1 MTTVALV
8 DDHILLRSSLARII
22 TNFEGYFV
30 LFQADNGQHFI
41 DQITKKNTPDI
52 VLLDISMP
60 VMDGFETAKW
70 IKNNL
75 PDTKVLVLSMMDND
89 TTIIRMIN
97 LGISGF
103 ILKDS
108 KPAILKE
115 AFDCILPKG
124 FYTNELVS
132 NSMLHFVNNSNNS
145 LSNKSNQL
153 TEKEREFIKF
163 ACTEMT
169 YKEIALQ
176 MGTSA
181 RNIDMYRDQ
190 VFEKLEIKSRVGLV
204 LYAIK
209 EGFVQV

>member
-30 LFQADNGQHFI
+30 LFQADNGQDFI
-41 DQITKKNTPDI
+41 NQITKKNTPDI

-60 VMDGFETAKW
+60 VMDGFETADW
-70 IKNNL
+70 IKKNL
-75 PDTKVLVLSMMDND
+75 PDTKILVLSMMDND

-97 LGISGF
+97 RGVSGY

-115 AFDCILPKG
+115 AFDCILQKG

-132 NSMLHFVNNSNNS
+132 NSMLHFLNKSSNA
-145 LSNKSNQL
+145 LSNKSSQL
-153 TEKEREFIKF
+153 TLKEKEFIKY

-169 YKEIALQ
+169 YKEIAAE
-176 MGTSA
+176 MSTSP

-190 VFEKLEIKSRVGLV
+190 VFDKLELKSRVGLV

-209 EGFVQV
+209 EGFVRV

>member
-8 DDHILLRSSLARII
+8 DDHVLLRSSLARII

-30 LFQADNGQHFI
+30 LFQADNGKDFI
-41 DQITKKNTPDI
+41 DQISKKNTPDI

-60 VMDGFETAKW
+60 VMDGFETAAW
-70 IKNNL
+70 IKKHL
-75 PDTKVLVLSMMDND
+75 PDTKVLILSMMDND

-97 LGISGF
+97 LGAAGF

-115 AFDCILPKG
+115 AFDCILKKG
-124 FYTNELVS
+124 FYSNELVS
-132 NSMLHFVNNSNNS
+132 NSMLHFVNSSNRS
-145 LSNKSNQL
+145 SSGRNKQL
-153 TEKEREFIKF
+153 TDKEREFINY

-169 YKEIALQ
+169 YKEIAEQ
-176 MGTSA
+176 MDTSP

-190 VFEKLEIKSRVGLV
+190 VFKKLDIKSRVGLV

-209 EGFVQV
+209 EGFVRI

>member
-70 IKNNL
+70 IKTNL

-89 TTIIRMIN
+89 TTVIRMIN
-97 LGISGF
+97 LGVSGF

-115 AFDCILPKG
+115 AFDCILQKG

-132 NSMLHFVNNSNNS
+132 NSMLHFVNNCNNS
-145 LSNKSNQL
+145 LANKSNQL
-153 TEKEREFIKF
+153 TDKEREFIKF

-169 YKEIALQ
+169 YKEIASQ
-176 MGTSA
+176 MGTST

-190 VFEKLEIKSRVGLV
+190 VYEKLEVKSRVGLV

>member
-89 TTIIRMIN
+89 TTI
-97 LGISGF
+97 
-103 ILKDS
+103 
-108 KPAILKE
+108 
-115 AFDCILPKG
+115 
-124 FYTNELVS
+124 

-209 EGFVQV
+209 KVIPKKNFN

>member
-115 AFDCILPKG
+115 AFDCILQKG

>member
-30 LFQADNGQHFI
+30 LFQADHGQDFI
-41 DQITKKNTPDI
+41 DQITKKNKPDI

-60 VMDGFETAKW
+60 VMDGFETAVW
-70 IKNNL
+70 IKKNL
-75 PDTKVLVLSMMDND
+75 PDTKILVLSMMDND

-97 LGISGF
+97 LGVSGF

-115 AFDCILPKG
+115 AFDCILQKG

-132 NSMLHFVNNSNNS
+132 NSMLHFVHKNHNS
-145 LSNKSNQL
+145 SNKSQQL
-153 TEKEREFIKF
+153 TDKEREFIKY

-169 YKEIALQ
+169 YKEIAAE
-176 MGTSA
+176 MSTSP

-209 EGFVQV
+209 EGFVRV

>member
-1 MTTVALV
+1 MITVALV
-8 DDHILLRSSLARII
+8 DDHVLLRNSLAKII
-22 TNFEGYFV
+22 SNFPDYLV

-41 DQITKKNTPDI
+41 DQVSKNNTPDI

-60 VMDGFETAKW
+60 VMDGFDTATW

-75 PDTKVLVLSMMDND
+75 PDTKMLVLSMMDND
-89 TTIIRMIN
+89 TSIIRMIN
-97 LGISGF
+97 LGVSGF

-115 AFDCILPKG
+115 AFDCINQKG
-124 FYTNELVS
+124 FYTNDLVS
-132 NSMLHFVNNSNNS
+132 RSMMHFVQNNNKTTA
-145 LSNKSNQL
+145 NKSMSLN
-153 TEKEREFIKF
+153 EKEMEFIKY

-169 YKEIALQ
+169 YKEIASE
-176 MGTSA
+176 MDTSP

-190 VFEKLEIKSRVGLV
+190 VFEKLAIKSRVGLV

-209 EGFVQV
+209 EGYVRI

>member
-1 MTTVALV
+1 
-8 DDHILLRSSLARII
+8 
-22 TNFEGYFV
+22 
-30 LFQADNGQHFI
+30 
-41 DQITKKNTPDI
+41 
-52 VLLDISMP
+52 MP

-115 AFDCILPKG
+115 AFDCILQKG